1 MGEHI
6 CAQNKDGLPMCNE
19 QHMGQGHSHFIIKV
33 QLQWPFDDAW
43 VGMGQCP
50 ARHNKCAKLPTGL
63 QLHRQLQ
70 ALGKADVHDS
80 TGPSCIYQ
88 RLQ

>member
-33 QLQWPFDDAW
+33 QLQRPFDDARVW
-43 VGMGQCP
+43 VRQCP
-50 ARHNKCAKLPTGL
+50 AWHYERAKLPTGL
-63 QLHRQLQ
+63 
-70 ALGKADVHDS
+70 
-80 TGPSCIYQ
+80 
-88 RLQ
+88 